1 MADVTDIGWQLV
13 SAAAS
18 AINVADTCHHRASK
32 LDDLMSKLEEELATA
47 KAELAEKTS
56 QLAATKVD
64 RDFALKTLD
73 QLKVQAD
80 ALKKENTVLLDKHE
94 ELRIKARADELGA
107 QRAEEAKNQLLR
119 QLGEANQNTARVTRE
134 LADYKRRQAEGEV
147 TLTQL
152 GDAVRRVAT
161 KLELANSDSK
171 EPLALLG
178 EFPASIDTFAKKK
191 KTEGCQL
198 ALAASSSHYPLADF
212 SRVATGFASTMTQEA
227 AEELWFR
234 MEDPAKLL
242 AEKLDVE
249 ESDSE

>member
-1 MADVTDIGWQLV
+1 MV
-13 SAAAS
+13 
-18 AINVADTCHHRASK
+18 
-32 LDDLMSKLEEELATA
+32 SKLEEELATA